1 MAHTKLI
8 FVIVPLLFETN
19 MDLLMDEIWYVYV
32 SKDIQIKRL
41 MIRDNIDYDYAEKKI
56 NSQMSEEEKRKI
68 MSQKQNIVL
77 IDNSRDLCYTYKNV
91 ENLMKQRGK

>member
-1 MAHTKLI
+1 
-8 FVIVPLLFETN
+8 
-19 MDLLMDEIWYVYV
+19 
-32 SKDIQIKRL
+32 
-41 MIRDNIDYDYAEKKI
+41 
-56 NSQMSEEEKRKI
+56 MSEEEKRKI